1 VLINGLL
8 GMSLLVAV
16 LGIAITLSLAVFERT
31 REFGLL
37 RAVGQQ
43 RRQTRRMVRL
53 EAVIVA
59 VFGAGL
65 GIGLGLLFGL
75 AMAAAM
81 PSDVM
86 PVIDIPTVQL
96 VTTLVIAAVAG
107 IAAAL
112 LPAWRAS
119 RLKVLDAIAYE

>member
-1 VLINGLL
+1 MIYALL
-8 GMSLLVAV
+8 GMSVAV
-16 LGIAITLSLAVFERT
+16 AVVGIAITLSLAVFERT

-59 VFGAGL
+59 ILGAGL
-65 GIGLGLLFGL
+65 GIALGVVFGL
-75 AMAAAM
+75 ATSAAL
-81 PSDVM
+81 PDS
-86 PVIDIPTVQL
+86 VIDTIRLPWSQL
-96 VTTLVIAAVAG
+96 LATLAAAAVAG
-107 IAAAL
+107 IGASL

-119 RLKVLDAIAYE
+119 RLHVLAAISYE